1 MIEDETPSVPATPYE
16 IANLAAK
23 FLPPIEWPEK
33 WKSPTVS
40 FEELMKDQSERQQL
54 DAYLANDCTSTTW
67 DLMCTIAVARAEALI
82 KAAVPG
88 TQSNTRRQLHER
100 AAKTSLQVAARDWLG
115 EEVEEWSNK
124 FHKAASGRQCI
135 SRLEALRLMLPKAK
149 DTTLISFYA
158 SYRSEPSD
166 QFHADSH
173 SRNYETEVSTN
184 MVDLHGFLFFAKH
197 FRERHE
203 EREGA
208 WRAQIK
214 RHRCSVAGKKGAQK
228 KKRRSAKKGA

>member
-16 IANLAAK
+16 IATLAAK

-82 KAAVPG
+82 QAAVPE
-88 TQSNTRRQLHER
+88 TQSSTRRQLHER

-115 EEVEEWSNK
+115 EEIEELSNK
-124 FHKAASGRQCI
+124 FHKAANGRQFI
-135 SRLEALRLMLPKAK
+135 SRLEALRLILPRTK
-149 DTTLISFYA
+149 DNTLIGLYA
-158 SYRSEPSD
+158 HYSSERDGHSP
-166 QFHADSH
+166 ADSH
-173 SRNYETEVSTN
+173 SQHYEIEASTKFIHL
-184 MVDLHGFLFFAKH
+184 DGFLFFVKH
-197 FRERHE
+197 FRDRYKER
-203 EREGA
+203 GDA
-208 WRAQIK
+208 WRDKVK
-214 RHRCSVAGKKGAQK
+214 RDKCSAAGTKGAEK
-228 KKRRSAKKGA
+228 KKRKSAEKGA

>member
-16 IANLAAK
+16 IATLAAK

-82 KAAVPG
+82 QAAVPE
-88 TQSNTRRQLHER
+88 TQSSTRRQLHER
-100 AAKTSLQVAARDWLG
+100 AAKTSLQVAAKDWLG
-115 EEVEEWSNK
+115 EEIEEWSNK
-124 FHKAASGRQCI
+124 FHKAANGRQFI
-135 SRLEALRLMLPKAK
+135 SRLEALRLMLPRAK
-149 DTTLISFYA
+149 DTTLINFYA
-158 SYRSEPSD
+158 YYRSEPGD
-166 QFHADSH
+166 QFHADND
-173 SRNYETEVSTN
+173 SRNYETEVSIN
-184 MVDLHGFLFFAKH
+184 MVDLHGFLFFVKH
-197 FRERHE
+197 FLDRHK

-208 WRAQIK
+208 WRTQITRDKCSAAGRKGAEQKK
-214 RHRCSVAGKKGAQK
+214 RKRVKKGA
-228 KKRRSAKKGA
+228 